1 MWNILLKS
9 IITVLVIYA
18 VVDILKNF
26 AFCILGIKHKYDENV
41 FIAIKVKNNQEHLE
55 GIVRRIIWQQLK
67 LTNGGYVPTILI
79 VDMGSTDQT
88 RKIALK
94 LCDDYDFIYY
104 TTEDEYIKIKGN
116 KLEE

>member
-1 MWNILLKS
+1 MLNILIKS
-9 IITVLVIYA
+9 VVTVLVIYA
-18 VVDILKNF
+18 VIDIVKNF
-26 AFCILGIKHKYDENV
+26 IYHLVGMKSDKDENV
-41 FIAIKVKNNQEHLE
+41 FIAIKVKNNEEYLE

-67 LTNGGYVPTILI
+67 LSNGGYIPTILI

-88 RKIALK
+88 QRIALK

-104 TTEDEYIKIKGN
+104 TTEAEYIKIKGN